1 MSSPVPLAGGGCMP
15 LHILFPMFFPVVMRE
30 GGVRMGNDKGSTAL
44 PRSNSAAD
52 KGSEDSV

>member
-1 MSSPVPLAGGGCMP
+1 MP